1 MQEGFKFDFY
11 FALAMIAI
19 FGSAASLFLQI
30 QEAGSEYEYLS
41 SSMAPLVRSG
51 HGSRDINEVLKLDA
65 ELDELEQQLE
75 TLDLAQ

>member
-1 MQEGFKFDFY
+1 MHKLDFH
-11 FALAMIAI
+11 FTLAMIAI

-51 HGSRDINEVLKLDA
+51 NEAIKLDA
-65 ELDELEQQLE
+65 ELDDLEHQLE
-75 TLDLAQ
+75 MLDPVVNFPKF